1 MRVQR
6 VMFIVLALVAS
17 SRLASAQTSAPLAR
31 FITDLVAAGARV
43 DSTASVELG
52 DFLVAQ
58 GLGGLPA
65 LLNQAIGFQLAT
77 NPFDMGLETSKLS
90 FESVPTQYGFGP
102 SFTIRAGAVGRGRTS
117 LSFNYQNVSFGWIDG
132 IGLKSADIGFV
143 LRPPASVQ
151 SRFGRDL
158 VYEALKL
165 RLNEDVATFGLVY
178 GVSDRLDVGVG
189 VPLVHIEMEGQVRSQ
204 IFGSTYTLTPRPP
217 TVPADAHFF
226 DVYPT
231 TPLAADGCS
240 STALDLQGV
249 DHAPGSVALFDMV
262 ELAQRTVTRKCKAS
276 GIGDI
281 VGHLRYRVNT
291 SDTNA
296 LAVSVNA
303 SLPTGDADNLLGSGG
318 TRVNGSVAWTGRAGR
333 FLPHASAGYTLGIGN
348 TTDQFN
354 TVAQCTATA
363 AQPPATRAT
372 TCTEVTSPTP
382 FDLKV
387 PTEINFA
394 GGTDMVFYRH
404 LTIAADLFARRIAD
418 LNTFRVNPTTDPALL
433 PGDPR
438 IPGPLLQVK
447 SVGATLIVGVA
458 AAQVALT
465 DRTVL
470 KANLLIPMGGRV
482 GDGLA
487 ARMSFGAGLGVRY

>member
-1 MRVQR
+1 
-6 VMFIVLALVAS
+6 MFMVLALVAS
-17 SRLASAQTSAPLAR
+17 SRLASAQSSAPLAR

-65 LLNQAIGFQLAT
+65 QLNQAIGFQLAT

-363 AQPPATRAT
+363 AQAPATRAT

-387 PTEINFA
+387 PAEINFA

-404 LTIAADLFARRIAD
+404 LTIAADLFARRISD

-433 PGDPR
+433 AGDPR